1 MYLQAATDSANFIHS
16 HLYNVRGIVQ
26 PDISGSSDHDHL
38 CEVLSAITPYES
50 GLMIEGLAVLFS
62 ITNDTSWGD
71 L

>member
-1 MYLQAATDSANFIHS
+1 MYLQAAIESANFIHS

-26 PDISGSSDHDHL
+26 PDISGSSDHDPL
-38 CEVLSAITPYES
+38 CEVLSDTEPYGS

-62 ITNDTSWGD
+62 ITKDTSWRD